1 MNASDIKNVRRGR
14 EKSTIPAENLQ
25 GCRKISIQGGI

>member
-1 MNASDIKNVRRGR
+1 MNASDIKGVSREGR
-14 EKSTIPAENLQ
+14 STIPAKNLQ